1 MNVYDSVKMANLLA
15 PFGYKLTHKLEES
28 DMVILN
34 TCHIREKATEKVYC
48 ELGRI
53 KDYKQDKIKDG
64 KGELITVVAG
74 CVAQAEGEEIMKRA
88 KVVDIV
94 VGPQSLQNLPEL
106 IAKLSREKKAQIDLN
121 FSPVAKFDNLPE
133 ELHNTSISSFLT
145 IQEGCDKFCKF
156 CVVPYT
162 RGAQY
167 SRPIEEVYREAL
179 LLASNGAVEITLLG
193 QNVSAYEVSRDN
205 NKKEKLA
212 DLIRII
218 AKIPTIQRIRYTTSH
233 PNDMDDDLIALH
245 GQEEKLMPFL
255 HLPVQSGSNKILK
268 DMNRK
273 HDVDHYLK
281 IIDKLKAARPDIG
294 FSSDFIV
301 GYPGETDKDFED
313 TCNLINEVKYGQ
325 AYSFKYSPRAGTP
338 ASIKDQ
344 VPEEVKTDRILKL
357 QSIILENQNNF
368 NQNFIGKEV
377 EVLFDR
383 FGKKDN
389 QIIGKSP
396 YMQSVYVSNAEQYL
410 NKIAK
415 VKIIHIGKNSMKAEI
430 CNIDKIIAA

>member
-15 PFGYKLTHKLEES
+15 PFGYKLTHKMEES

-34 TCHIREKATEKVYC
+34 TCHIREKATEKVYS
-48 ELGRI
+48 ELGKIR
-53 KDYKQDKIKDG
+53 DYKKEKTRKG

-74 CVAQAEGEEIMKRA
+74 CVAQAEGEEIMQRA

-106 IAKLSREKKAQIDLN
+106 IAKLSRENKAQIDLN
-121 FSPVAKFDNLPE
+121 FSPVSKFDNLPQ
-133 ELHNTSISSFLT
+133 ELENSAASSFLT

-179 LLASNGAVEITLLG
+179 LMASSGAVEITLLG
-193 QNVSAYEVSRDN
+193 QNVSAYEIKQEGGSS
-205 NKKEKLA
+205 KKLA
-212 DLIRII
+212 ELIKMI
-218 AKIPTIQRIRYTTSH
+218 AKIPQIQRIRYTTSH
-233 PNDMDDDLIALH
+233 PNDMDDELIALH
-245 GQEEKLMPFL
+245 GYEAKLMPFL
-255 HLPVQSGSNKILK
+255 HLPVQSGSNKILQE
-268 DMNRK
+268 MNRK
-273 HDVDHYLK
+273 HDVEHYLK
-281 IIDKLKAARPDIG
+281 IIDKFKATRPDIA

-301 GYPGETDKDFED
+301 GYPGETDRDFED
-313 TCNLINEVKYGQ
+313 TCNLVNEVKFTQ

-338 ASIKDQ
+338 ASIKEQ
-344 VPEEVKTDRILKL
+344 MTEEIKTLRIQKL
-357 QSIILENQNNF
+357 QSLLSHHQQSF
-368 NQNFIGKEV
+368 NQGFAGKEV

-383 FGKKDN
+383 IGKKDG
-389 QIIGKSP
+389 QVIGKTP
-396 YMQSVYVSNAEQYL
+396 YMQSVYLNQGAELL

-415 VKIIHIGKNSMKAEI
+415 VKIQHIGRNSMRGERIKAKEVV
-430 CNIDKIIAA
+430 AA